1 MSWYGVILQHFK
13 SFHGFEAQ
21 RISNGCG
28 PLGFWTSFYSP
39 FTFSA
44 SFVSSK
50 SRFCLR
56 TGTGRALC
64 HTSAHMLPGIRMR
77 KLRCPS
83 SRHYERERRR
93 RKLELDFRSQ
103 SVVTS
108 RQIQHLAEGN
118 YQTKNSNSGM
128 QQLSVKGSSY
138 TVFQSRHLATCSY
151 KTVASNSINGAKQE
165 K

>member
-1 MSWYGVILQHFK
+1 MKLKESLTVVGHWASEPHFTV
-13 SFHGFEAQ
+13 
-21 RISNGCG
+21 
-28 PLGFWTSFYSP
+28 L

-128 QQLSVKGSSY
+128 QAILSFKVAIWRPAVIKLSPVTAL
-138 TVFQSRHLATCSY
+138 TVPNRKNRIKRKSFCILRKAQ
-151 KTVASNSINGAKQE
+151 
-165 K
+165 